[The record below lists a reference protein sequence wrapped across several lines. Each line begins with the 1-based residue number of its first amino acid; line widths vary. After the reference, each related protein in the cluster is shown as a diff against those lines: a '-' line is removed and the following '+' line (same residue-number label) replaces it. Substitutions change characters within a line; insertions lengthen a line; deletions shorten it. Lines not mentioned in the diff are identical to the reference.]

1 MEVQTVPTAPSTPVL
16 SAPTPAQVTPAK
28 ATPAPSTVQAGSVQA
43 APPAPTASPTP
54 PCTVPSAPPAQPVQ
68 TPAPPP
74 KPTVPAPP
82 APPTQPAQAA
92 PTAKATSAQARTEGT
107 TVSPTAG
114 DDTAGES
121 DASEEEDVVTRQI
134 VSLWAD
140 REKKKTS
147 LIKTKTSLN
156 TSKAS
161 LKTTKEQLSLMRAE
175 LGKRLFELKN
185 LLAKPGRKGRWASFL
200 DGEGIPRATADRY
213 AQFHKRSLEGKTG
226 KRLSEAI
233 SIPTEEEIKKMVV
246 RLTPRLVRVL
256 PTQETIAQFLHEMTE
271 ALQPS
276 GSAE

>member
-16 SAPTPAQVTPAK
+16 SAPIPAQVPSAK
-28 ATPAPSTVQAGSVQA
+28 ATPTSPTMPAGSVQA
-43 APPAPTASPTP
+43 APSAPTASPTP
-54 PCTVPSAPPAQPVQ
+54 ARTVQSTPPARAVQ
-68 TPAPPP
+68 TPALPT

-82 APPTQPAQAA
+82 APPAQPTQAA
-92 PTAKATSAQARTEGT
+92 PTAKATPVQGRAEGT
-107 TVSPTAG
+107 TVSPTPG

-121 DASEEEDVVTRQI
+121 DASEEENVVTRQI
-134 VSLWAD
+134 ICLWAD

-147 LIKTKTSLN
+147 LIKTKASLN
-156 TSKAS
+156 TTKAS

-185 LLAKPGRKGRWASFL
+185 LLAKPGRKGGWASFL

-213 AQFHKRSLEGKTG
+213 VQSHKRSLEGKTG

-233 SIPTEEEIKKMVV
+233 SIPTEEKIKTMVV
-246 RLTPRLVRVL
+246 KLTPRLLRAL
-256 PTQETIAQFLHEMTE
+256 PTPETIMQFLREMTA

-276 GSAE
+276 GSVA